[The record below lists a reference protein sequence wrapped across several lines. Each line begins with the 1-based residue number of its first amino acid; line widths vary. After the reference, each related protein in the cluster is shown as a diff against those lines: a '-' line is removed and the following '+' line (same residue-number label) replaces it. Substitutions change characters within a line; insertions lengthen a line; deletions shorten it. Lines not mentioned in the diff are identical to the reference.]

1 MVRNIV
7 FRETLVGNVCVS
19 TTRWNRVATV
29 SGRCCGERLAAL
41 TSPQP
46 PPLPRC
52 GRGGGDERS
61 RGDSTLASVTDTK
74 STTQITPLPQCGRGA
89 GGEGRPHAMIVRA
102 RYMPNEKFLIRLSDV
117 LKGVHQCSN
126 DRSVLNNDVARTS

>member
-41 TSPQP
+41 TSPQLP
-46 PPLPRC
+46 SLPLC
-52 GRGGGDERS
+52 GRGGGMSGAGAILRWHLSPMPNLQPRSPRS
-61 RGDSTLASVTDTK
+61 RAA
-74 STTQITPLPQCGRGA
+74 GA
-89 GGEGRPHAMIVRA
+89 GPGVR
-102 RYMPNEKFLIRLSDV
+102 
-117 LKGVHQCSN
+117 
-126 DRSVLNNDVARTS
+126 VARTQ

>member
-46 PPLPRC
+46 PSSPTLWARRGEMSGAGAILRWHLSPMPNLQPRSP
-52 GRGGGDERS
+52 RS
-61 RGDSTLASVTDTK
+61 RAA
-74 STTQITPLPQCGRGA
+74 GA
-89 GGEGRPHAMIVRA
+89 GPGVR
-102 RYMPNEKFLIRLSDV
+102 
-117 LKGVHQCSN
+117 
-126 DRSVLNNDVARTS
+126 VARTQ